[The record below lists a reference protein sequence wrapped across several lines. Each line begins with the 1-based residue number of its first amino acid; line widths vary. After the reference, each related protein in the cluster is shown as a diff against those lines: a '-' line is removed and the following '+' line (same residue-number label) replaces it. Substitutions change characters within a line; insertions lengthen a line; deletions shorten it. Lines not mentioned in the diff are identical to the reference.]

1 MYEYWVKQ
9 CNVLHNIYVNLG
21 KLRACMLVFFK
32 GNQKLANKATNIG
45 LAKTNNFLYTTSS
58 FYFLNII
65 FKSTIK

>member
-32 GNQKLANKATNIG
+32 G
-45 LAKTNNFLYTTSS
+45 
-58 FYFLNII
+58 
-65 FKSTIK
+65 KSEASKQSN